1 MHTARSGM
9 TLLEL
14 LIVLVVVGVLASL
27 AVPAY
32 RGHLLRTHRVEAI
45 GALLAL
51 AAAQEKFYLQHDRYA
66 AQAELSPAPPGGL
79 GIAARSN
86 DGRYALAIEGADAG
100 GFTATAQAI
109 GGQAADTACAEFR
122 IDAAGER
129 SATNGAGS
137 AAPRCWQ

>member
-1 MHTARSGM
+1 MRTPRRGM

-27 AVPAY
+27 ALPAY
-32 RGHLLRTHRVEAI
+32 RGHLLRTHRVEAT
-45 GALLAL
+45 GSLLAV

-66 AQAELSPAPPGGL
+66 AQAELSPAPPDGL
-79 GIAARSN
+79 GIAASSGDR
-86 DGRYALAIEGADAG
+86 RYALAIESADAG

-109 GGQAADTACAEFR
+109 GAQAADAACAEFR

-129 SATNGAGS
+129 SATSNTGA

>member
-1 MHTARSGM
+1 MRRLRRGM

-14 LIVLVVVGVLASL
+14 LVVLAVVGVLASL
-27 AVPAY
+27 ALPAY
-32 RGHLLRTHRVEAI
+32 RSHLLRTHRVEAI

-51 AAAQEKFYLQHDRYA
+51 AVAQEKYYLQHDRYA
-66 AQAELSPAPPGGL
+66 AQAELSPAPPDGL
-79 GIAARSN
+79 GLAARSR
-86 DGRYALAIEGADAG
+86 DGRYALTIESADAG

-122 IDAAGER
+122 IDAAGQR
-129 SATNGAGS
+129 SATNSAGS

>member
-1 MHTARSGM
+1 MRNPRRGM

-27 AVPAY
+27 ALPAY
-32 RGHLLRTHRVEAI
+32 RGHLLRTHRVEAT
-45 GALLAL
+45 GALLAV

-66 AQAELSPAPPGGL
+66 VQAELSPAPPGGL
-79 GIAARSN
+79 GIAASSG
-86 DGRYALAIEGADAG
+86 DGRYALAIESADAA
-100 GFTATAQAI
+100 GFAATAQAI

-122 IDAAGER
+122 IDATGAR
-129 SATNGAGS
+129 SATNSAGG